1 MLVMRTVEDPT
12 DPIGKLVST
21 KQSIRLNHFA
31 LAVNPLG
38 LYGVK
43 LRTLLG
49 KKAAYDPHSA
59 AAPFDLLGLCFPSHL
74 LSWRLMC
81 QLALSQMRTN
91 TFLPAASSFSQHHQ
105 RN

>member
-38 LYGVK
+38 LDGIK
-43 LRTLLG
+43 
-49 KKAAYDPHSA
+49 P
-59 AAPFDLLGLCFPSHL
+59 
-74 LSWRLMC
+74 
-81 QLALSQMRTN
+81 
-91 TFLPAASSFSQHHQ
+91 
-105 RN
+105 